1 MKLNTKTVIII
12 LSIILLFLPLIIY
25 LINFGSHPLS
35 DETEIWG
42 QFGGYLNGTFM
53 PLIALTGV
61 FVTLYLG
68 IISERRNKA
77 NLVIEQQK
85 RRPLLHLEYFDGEDI
100 MFINIINKGDGP
112 LIITDY
118 YLLNIITNE
127 IKASIFEILPSIKI
141 KYDNYSGNL
150 KNQVLSANEE
160 MEIFLFALFYED
172 ENDNNIIAE
181 YEDAKLKVRTIFKD
195 YKIVFKYKDVYG
207 NKMDDYIVSLEWFGR
222 NIKKNNNGL

>member
-1 MKLNTKTVIII
+1 MKIFTKILIII
-12 LSIILLFLPLIIY
+12 LFIILLFLPLIIY
-25 LINFGSHPLS
+25 LINFGCHPLS
-35 DETEIWG
+35 KNTEVWE

-77 NLVIEQQK
+77 NLAIEQQK
-85 RRPLLHLEYFDGEDI
+85 RRPLLHLEYFDGEDK

-127 IKASIFEILPSIKI
+127 PKASIFEILPSIEI

-160 MEIFLFALFYED
+160 MEIFLFALFDED
-172 ENDNNIIAE
+172 ENDNIIINKFE
-181 YEDAKLKVRTIFKD
+181 NAKLKVRNIFKD
-195 YKIVFKYKDVYG
+195 YKIIFKYKDVYG
-207 NKMDDYIVSLEWFGR
+207 NIMDDYIVSLEWFGR
-222 NIKKNNNGL
+222 NFKNNNNGL